1 MTGWKRVAN
10 DLVVKLMR
18 EHNLSAVALAEN
30 LKNVGFEVSAQGI
43 RNKLGRGGFSAEF
56 LLAVIGSIAEAQN
69 RRGKTSKL
77 AAVSLSGTELVD
89 AYKRTLAK
97 TEKEAEADLPAK
109 GIEYIKEHGIPP
121 DAPPATKRYLKQQL
135 EQYEQEKKK

>member
-1 MTGWKRVAN
+1 MMHKH
-10 DLVVKLMR
+10 K
-18 EHNLSAVALAEN
+18 LSAVALSEK
-30 LKNVGFEVSAQGI
+30 LERVGFKASPQAI

-56 LLAVIGSIAEAQN
+56 LLAVIGSIAEEQYA
-69 RRGKTSKL
+69 RGKTGKL
-77 AAVSLSGTELVD
+77 ASVTLSGTELVA

-97 TEKEAEADLPAK
+97 AEQEAETELPAK
-109 GIEYIKEHGIPP
+109 GIEYIKEHGIPA